1 MITGS
6 CNDVAIPIFPQDM
19 VFKYKKKVRITFNG
33 SLEVINRIVWL
44 EGWGCSSWPG
54 VYKSSHTQPAKI
66 IVTCS
71 VKLIKVVIN
80 NLHPFIANS
89 NTIMDSVLE
98 LSNADP
104 YKVLVPFGKI
114 YQFLVVSW
122 VAEIRDVLIVD
133 GEKFFNMFTFI
144 VN

>member
-1 MITGS
+1 M
-6 CNDVAIPIFPQDM
+6 
-19 VFKYKKKVRITFNG
+19 
-33 SLEVINRIVWL
+33 
-44 EGWGCSSWPG
+44 
-54 VYKSSHTQPAKI
+54 
-66 IVTCS
+66 
-71 VKLIKVVIN
+71 KLIKVVIN